1 MVQRLTAAT
10 MLATTMRVARPVTRP
25 KVKARCVAPTGAWD
39 GRGRMTSYFSGI
51 LKPAVKMPA
60 MNPLSVR

>member
-1 MVQRLTAAT
+1 
-10 MLATTMRVARPVTRP
+10 MLATTMIAVRPVTRP
-25 KVKARCVAPTGAWD
+25 KVKAEGVAPGAWD